1 MNEIKTS
8 SEINENKEQK
18 ETSNE
23 DNEILSD
30 LSYSS
35 YDSID
40 NIKSDQ
46 MGQYTCDQ
54 CSEIP
59 TIISTDIN
67 KKTILYKCKNHGQK
81 EKDIKEYLVN
91 SLNYNTNNWKC
102 SRCKNVQRTEPK
114 QVFKYC
120 QCNEVFCEG
129 DYKIHIDKEKEK
141 EKGKEKENEKHKYS
155 IDSNVYNLRC
165 KKDPTHFEE
174 VFIGYCY
181 DCHEHYCKKCQNDHI
196 SEFHTTTEI
205 DKMNID
211 ENEIENIRK
220 QNKEYRSL
228 ITYYESLIR
237 LNNLII
243 YAYQNY
249 RNNYYNLYN
258 INIIVKNL
266 KRKALIE
273 GFTGKEDKIM
283 EPGDKNVNH
292 YKYMNDLYKFQLKE
306 EETDRIELENK
317 CFNNYDFK
325 VLCQLPLKNL
335 RLLVL
340 ENNQI
345 SDIRCLENAEF
356 PLLVALNL
364 NNNAISDISVLEKIK
379 FVDIEAL
386 LLRSNN
392 IKDISVFGKIK
403 YETLRAVDLRDNKI
417 EDITPFEN
425 HQLSLFQCLYLQGN
439 NFGDIN
445 EQKYSSTK
453 QKLSNLI
460 ECDLLEM
467 AQ

>member
-1 MNEIKTS
+1 MSEIKTG
-8 SEINENKEQK
+8 KEETESK
-18 ETSNE
+18 EVRDLANE
-23 DNEILSD
+23 DNEVLSD

-102 SRCKNVQRTEPK
+102 SQCENIQRKMPDK
-114 QVFKYC
+114 IFKYC
-120 QCNEVFCEG
+120 QCNLVFCEG
-129 DYKIHIDKEKEK
+129 CYKIHID
-141 EKGKEKENEKHKYS
+141 NEKHKYS
-155 IDSNVYNLRC
+155 IDSNLYDLRC
-165 KKDPTHFEE
+165 KKDSSHFEE
-174 VFIGYCY
+174 VLKGYCY
-181 DCHEHYCKKCQNDHI
+181 DCHEHYCAKCENDHI
-196 SEFHTTTEI
+196 SDFHTTTEI
-205 DKMNID
+205 GKMII
-211 ENEIENIRK
+211 EPNEIENIRK

-228 ITYYESLIR
+228 ISYYESLIR
-237 LNNLII
+237 LNNLLI
-243 YAYQNY
+243 YAFEKY
-249 RNNYYNLYN
+249 RDNYYNLYN
-258 INIIVKNL
+258 INIIAKNF
-266 KRKALIE
+266 KRNDMIK
-273 GFTGKEDKIM
+273 GFNGIEDKII
-283 EPGDKNVNH
+283 EAGDKNVNH
-292 YKYMNDLYKFQLKE
+292 YKYMNDLYKLQLKE

-317 CFNNYDFK
+317 FFNNYDFK

-345 SDIRCLENAEF
+345 SNISCLENAEF

-364 NNNAISDISVLEKIK
+364 NNNAIDDISVIEKIK

-386 LLRSNN
+386 LLRNNN
-392 IKDISVFGKIK
+392 IKDIKVFGKIK

-425 HQLSLFQCLYLQGN
+425 HQLSLLQCLYLTGN

-445 EQKYSSTK
+445 EQKYSNTK
-453 QKLSNLI
+453 QKLTSLI
-460 ECDLLEM
+460 ECDLLEN

>member
-1 MNEIKTS
+1 MSTINTGNETTELK
-8 SEINENKEQK
+8 EIIG
-18 ETSNE
+18 TGNE
-23 DNEILSD
+23 DNEVLSD

-40 NIKSDQ
+40 NIKSEK

-67 KKTILYKCKNHGQK
+67 KKTIIYKCKNHGQK
-81 EKDIKEYLVN
+81 EKDIKEYLIN

-102 SRCKNVQRTEPK
+102 SQCENIQRK
-114 QVFKYC
+114 SNQVFKYC
-120 QCNEVFCEG
+120 QCNLVFCEG
-129 DYKIHIDKEKEK
+129 CYKVHTD
-141 EKGKEKENEKHKYS
+141 NEKHKYS
-155 IDSNVYNLRC
+155 IDSNLYDLRC
-165 KKDPTHFEE
+165 KKEPSHFGE
-174 VFIGYCY
+174 VLKGYCY
-181 DCHEHYCKKCQNDHI
+181 DCHEHYCDKCENDHI
-196 SEFHTTTEI
+196 SDFHTTTEI
-205 DKMNID
+205 DKMIIED
-211 ENEIENIRK
+211 NEIENIRK

-228 ITYYESLIR
+228 ISYYESLIR
-237 LNNLII
+237 LNNLLIH
-243 YAYQNY
+243 AYENY

-258 INIIVKNL
+258 INIVAKNF
-266 KRKALIE
+266 KRNGIIE
-273 GFTGKEDKIM
+273 GFNGKEDKII
-283 EPGDKNVNH
+283 EAGDKNVNH
-292 YKYMNDLYKFQLKE
+292 YKYMNDLYKLQLKE

-317 CFNNYDFK
+317 CFNTYDFK

-345 SDIRCLENAEF
+345 SEIKYLENAEF
-356 PLLVALNL
+356 PLLVVLNL

-386 LLRSNN
+386 LLRNNN
-392 IKDISVFGKIK
+392 IKDIRVFGKIK
-403 YETLRAVDLRDNKI
+403 YETLRAIDLRDNKI

-445 EQKYSSTK
+445 EQKYSNTK
-453 QKLSNLI
+453 QKLSSLS
-460 ECDLLEM
+460 ECDLFEIN
-467 AQ
+467 Q